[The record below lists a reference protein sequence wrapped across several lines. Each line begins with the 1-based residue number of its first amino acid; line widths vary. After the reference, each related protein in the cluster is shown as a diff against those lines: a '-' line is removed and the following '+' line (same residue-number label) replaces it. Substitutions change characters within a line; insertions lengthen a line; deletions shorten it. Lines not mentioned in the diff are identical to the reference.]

1 MHRTMVW
8 SAATAAAVA
17 VLSFPAFAGT
27 LPINAHTTAASVTAI
42 AVKSPTRLAP
52 HPEIKR
58 AIVALQ
64 RAKYAMQ
71 HAAHDFGGHRAAA
84 LVECDRAIGQLQ
96 LALQY
101 DKN

>member
-1 MHRTMVW
+1 MHRTMAW
-8 SAATAAAVA
+8 SAATVAAVA

-27 LPINAHTTAASVTAI
+27 LPINGHTTAAPVSSV
-42 AVKSPTRLAP
+42 AVKAARLEP

-84 LVECDRAIGQLQ
+84 LVECDKAIEQLK

>member
-1 MHRTMVW
+1 MRRTIIW
-8 SAATAAAVA
+8 STVTAASIA
-17 VLSFPAFAGT
+17 VLSFPAFAGAR
-27 LPINAHTTAASVTAI
+27 PVNAHPTAAPVSALPVKTSSV
-42 AVKSPTRLAP
+42 VP

-64 RAKYAMQ
+64 RAKNAMQ

-84 LVECDRAIGQLQ
+84 LVECDKAIAQLQ